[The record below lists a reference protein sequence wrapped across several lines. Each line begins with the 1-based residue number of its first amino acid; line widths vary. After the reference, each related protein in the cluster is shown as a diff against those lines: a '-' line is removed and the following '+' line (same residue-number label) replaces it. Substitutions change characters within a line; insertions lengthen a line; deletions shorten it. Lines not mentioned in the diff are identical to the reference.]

1 VTSTRY
7 NQNIPFYLLAAA
19 VSSFVLSLFLLQLFA
34 GILFFLW
41 VFEKNAEKKKAIDV
55 LSLAVLVFGIV
66 RIAAILFS
74 KYPTASNESLYKEAL
89 FYLSFFSF
97 NYYLKTFNSE
107 KKYLLIMIF
116 IGACI
121 FASITGII
129 SFNFSLIERSQS
141 FSSGPTVFSSYVLAV
156 LPVLIFI
163 PFEKKNKK
171 YLFIWI
177 LGIAIILTGIYTS
190 LGRTNIAI
198 SVLIVLI
205 GVLYRKINFV
215 NLIIIAAIVS
225 LFSII
230 SFENN
235 SILVSQ
241 RIENPLF
248 PSERDVIL
256 KGAKMLLFDKP
267 IIGFGPRTFIDIF
280 PLFNELVDKGVTGW
294 HNDFLQIYFESGIIG
309 LLSFLLLL
317 SVIYYKGIKLFV
329 YDKINKDLILSLL
342 LSVSCFVLLVT
353 SGFITSPVLSLEFVL
368 IITLLNSYWRERVI
382 TESKVKPN

>member
-1 VTSTRY
+1 VISTRY
-7 NQNIPFYLLAAA
+7 NQNIPFYLLLATA
-19 VSSFVLSLFLLQLFA
+19 SSFVLSLFLLQLFA
-34 GILFFLW
+34 GILFLFW
-41 VFEKNAEKKKAIDV
+41 VFEKNAEKKKAIDI

-66 RIAAILFS
+66 RIAAIFFS
-74 KYPTASNESLYKEAL
+74 KYPAASNESLYKEAL
-89 FYLSFFSF
+89 FYFSFFSF
-97 NYYLKTFNSE
+97 NFYLKTFSAE
-107 KKYLLIMIF
+107 KKYLLIIVF
-116 IGACI
+116 SGASVI
-121 FASITGII
+121 ASITGILY
-129 SFNFSLIERSQS
+129 FNFSLVERAQS
-141 FSSGPTVFSSYVLAV
+141 FSSGATVFSSYLLAV

-198 SVLIVLI
+198 SVLIVLL

-256 KGAKMLLFDKP
+256 KGAKMLMFEQP
-267 IIGFGPRTFIDIF
+267 IIGFGPRTFRDIF

-317 SVIYYKGIKLFV
+317 SVIYYKGIKLII
-329 YDKINKDLILSLL
+329 YDKMNKDLILSFL

-353 SGFITSPVLSLEFVL
+353 SGFITSTVLSLEFIL
-368 IITLLNSYWRERVI
+368 IITLLNSYGENQIIPVNMNKHI
-382 TESKVKPN
+382 